1 MRRML
6 LSAAVLTSFVLV
18 GVAAAAKPMTVT
30 IAAAKRT
37 VVYGGTVKLYG
48 KVSNHQAGELVTVLG
63 REYGTTAF
71 TSVDTATTATAGA
84 WSYVASPQ
92 IQTSYQARWG
102 TATSQIV
109 SVKVRPRIALSLV
122 SRTATRGTF
131 SVVVD
136 GNRAFTG
143 KRVLVER
150 LTASGPA
157 AVKSV
162 KLDATSSATFTIRL
176 PRHHAR
182 VRVVMSSSQ
191 AAPGYIAGYSNVWK
205 SSA

>member
-18 GVAAAAKPMTVT
+18 GIAAAAKPATVT
-30 IAAAKRT
+30 ISVKKPI
-37 VVYGGTVKLYG
+37 VVYGSSVKLYG
-48 KVSNHQAGELVTVLG
+48 KVSSHQAGELVSVLG

-71 TSVDTATTATAGA
+71 TSVDTATSIASGA
-84 WSYVASPQ
+84 WSYMASPQ

-102 TATSQIV
+102 TATSGIV
-109 SVKVRPRIALSLV
+109 TVKVRPRIALSLV
-122 SRTATRGTF
+122 SRTANRGTF

-150 LTASGPA
+150 LTTSGA
-157 AVKSV
+157 TAVKSV
-162 KLDATSSATFTIRL
+162 KLDSTSTATFTIRL
-176 PRHHAR
+176 PKHKAR

-191 AAPGYIAGYSNVWK
+191 AAPGYIAGFSNVWK
-205 SSA
+205 SS